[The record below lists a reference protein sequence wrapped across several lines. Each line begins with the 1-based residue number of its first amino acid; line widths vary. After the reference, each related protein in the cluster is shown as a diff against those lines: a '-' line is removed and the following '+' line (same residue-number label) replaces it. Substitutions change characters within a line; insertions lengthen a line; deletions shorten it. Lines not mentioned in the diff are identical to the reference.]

1 MNIDSLIEKLNNY
14 DTEDSMYFTLF
25 LEALNIAGKSNNTI
39 NAYFRDLK
47 VFFDFKNENTLLKKI
62 SVKKLQ
68 TINITMYYSYLVSSR
83 QNSTVSINRKKYVLK
98 LFFDY
103 LMEQKV
109 IKESPIPSESVIKAK
124 SKTTSKLPTYLE
136 IDEIQKI
143 NESIRLLYQDEF
155 ILSRNFFIINLFLH
169 TGLRISEL
177 VSLDVKD
184 MEKTKKN
191 EFLQIIGKG
200 NKERVIPI
208 NISQLCEELSDHNSL
223 IEKYLDYRKSIK
235 CDDDALFVSKNG
247 KRLTPRSIQMTLKKI
262 ISYSNIDKE
271 ITPHKLRHTFATHF
285 LRNGANIRIVQ
296 EVLGHSSISTTQIY
310 THSNKEDIIDAMKKN
325 NIKY

>member
-235 CDDDALFVSKNG
+235 CVDDALFVSKNG

>member
-103 LMEQKV
+103 LIEQKV

-124 SKTTSKLPTYLE
+124 SKTASKLPTYLE

>member
-47 VFFDFKNENTLLKKI
+47 VFFDFKNGNTLLKKI

>member
-143 NESIRLLYQDEF
+143 KESIRLLYQDEF

>member
-103 LMEQKV
+103 LIEQKV

>member
-1 MNIDSLIEKLNNY
+1 
-14 DTEDSMYFTLF
+14 MYFTLF

-83 QNSTVSINRKKYVLK
+83 QNSTVSIHRKKYVLK

>member
-25 LEALNIAGKSNNTI
+25 LEALNISGKSNNTI

-208 NISQLCEELSDHNSL
+208 NISQLCEELSDHDSL

>member
-1 MNIDSLIEKLNNY
+1 
-14 DTEDSMYFTLF
+14 
-25 LEALNIAGKSNNTI
+25 
-39 NAYFRDLK
+39 
-47 VFFDFKNENTLLKKI
+47 
-62 SVKKLQ
+62 
-68 TINITMYYSYLVSSR
+68 MYYSYLVSSR

>member
-143 NESIRLLYQDEF
+143 NESVRLLYQDEF

>member
-235 CDDDALFVSKNG
+235 CDDDALFGSKNG
-247 KRLTPRSIQMTLKKI
+247 KRITPRSIQMTVKKI

>member
-208 NISQLCEELSDHNSL
+208 NISQLCEELSDHDSL

>member
-143 NESIRLLYQDEF
+143 NESVRLLYQDEF

-247 KRLTPRSIQMTLKKI
+247 KRLTPRSIQMKLKKI